1 MSVSLL
7 RGTIYEQLNMKD
19 TFMKKLNFFLLFS
32 AIFFTI
38 FVLGCGKETPRDE
51 SEADK
56 TIKTDTLQKPA
67 VNNDEIIAQIKKFR
81 DDGEEKLVNNKLTR
95 KVILFN
101 GKEVNDRIKQKWEK
115 MDAYYDGDKLLRI
128 QLYPHKSVSE
138 RTEEFYLMNDKLVF
152 AFIQDKGPKHEG
164 KDKGE
169 PGKEFYFDNDKLIR
183 FEDRSGGKE
192 INNEQEK
199 KMYESKLPYEV
210 AELLEIIKSSK

>member
-1 MSVSLL
+1 
-7 RGTIYEQLNMKD
+7 
-19 TFMKKLNFFLLFS
+19 MKKLSFL
-32 AIFFTI
+32 IFCSVIFLSI
-38 FVLGCGKETPRDE
+38 FVLRCAKEKPQN
-51 SEADK
+51 EADS
-56 TIKTDTLQKPA
+56 TIKKDSTQKSV
-67 VNNDEIIAQIKKFR
+67 VNYDEIIANIKKFR
-81 DDGEEKLVNNKLTR
+81 DDGEQKLVDNKLTR
-95 KVILFN
+95 KVIELKGDAVTDN
-101 GKEVNDRIKQKWEK
+101 IKQKWEK